1 MRFRRPTP
9 GKSGVGGVTGD
20 ALDDPEQDE
29 EDGQLHEER
38 QTPPKGDAVLLVERH
53 QLLVHLLA
61 IVLVPRLIAL
71 SSGCRRCICS
81 IERVLLSVKGVTTI
95 ITASVSRTIATP

>member
-1 MRFRRPTP
+1 MPQEILPDHIEGGLGEIHPKKFISLVWMRSWYMSLSTGRFSGSKTRSSSLSCTTSVRPDDAFRRPTP

-38 QTPPKGDAVLLVERH
+38 QTPPKG
-53 QLLVHLLA
+53 
-61 IVLVPRLIAL
+61 
-71 SSGCRRCICS
+71 
-81 IERVLLSVKGVTTI
+81 
-95 ITASVSRTIATP
+95 